1 MGVVRRVIEFETV
14 STEGAARVERALAA
28 AFDALADERPDG
40 VRLAYWRV
48 PGGRRFL
55 ALIELADEDRNPLM
69 DIEATRRRPGIIAE
83 CVEGGY
89 PRPQVVERVG
99 GHGFG
104 L

>member
-1 MGVVRRVIEFETV
+1 MGVQRVIEFEAV
-14 STEGAARVERALAA
+14 SEEGAGRVERAVAA
-28 AFDALADERPDG
+28 AFAALEKERPDG

-55 ALIELADEDRNPLM
+55 ALIELAEEDRNPLM
-69 DIEATRRRPGIIAE
+69 GIEAARRLPEVIAE

-89 PRPQVVERVG
+89 PRPQVVECVG
-99 GHGFG
+99 EYGFG

>member
-1 MGVVRRVIEFETV
+1 MGVQRVIEFETV
-14 STEGAARVERALAA
+14 SAEGAARVERALAA
-28 AFDALADERPDG
+28 AFDALAEERPDG
-40 VRLAYWRV
+40 VRPAYWRV

-55 ALIELADEDRNPLM
+55 ALIELAEEDRNPLM
-69 DIEATRRRPGIIAE
+69 DLEATRRLPGIIAE

-99 GHGFG
+99 DHGFG